1 MAIYAIAD
9 LHLSLGTNKP
19 MNIFGPAWDQHDIR
33 IEENWRELVGDN
45 DTVLIPGD
53 ISWAM
58 TPEEALADLMYIDRL
73 PGEKII
79 TKGNHDYWWGTSG
92 KIEKMMSDEGL
103 SSIRLLKN
111 NAFYLDGTIVC
122 GTRGWLLPEHTE
134 FTASDRLV
142 FDREVGRLARSLRAG
157 EKLRQSLDDRI
168 VVMMHYPRFIPL
180 RQGPNLEICVSN
192 SALTFACMVIFTA
205 EGMKRQSSALWTGW
219 IIVWCLRIILP
230 LNHCGSKLKRCFRRL
245 RKFGPC
251 YIMTFAT

>member
-134 FTASDRLV
+134 FTASDRSV

-168 VVMMHYPRFIPL
+168 VVMMHYPPLFSTQARSEFGNLCIEFGVDICVYGHLHGRGHEKAVSGVVDGVDYRLVSADYIAFKPL
-180 RQGPNLEICVSN
+180 RL
-192 SALTFACMVIFTA
+192 
-205 EGMKRQSSALWTGW
+205 
-219 IIVWCLRIILP
+219 
-230 LNHCGSKLKRCFRRL
+230 
-245 RKFGPC
+245 
-251 YIMTFAT
+251 

>member
-168 VVMMHYPRFIPL
+168 VVMMHYPPIFSAQARSEFGNLCIEFGVDICVYGHLHGRGHEKAVIGVVDGVDHRLVSADYIAFKPL
-180 RQGPNLEICVSN
+180 RL
-192 SALTFACMVIFTA
+192 
-205 EGMKRQSSALWTGW
+205 
-219 IIVWCLRIILP
+219 
-230 LNHCGSKLKRCFRRL
+230 
-245 RKFGPC
+245 
-251 YIMTFAT
+251 